1 MLAWYSIL
9 LVRCSFESY
18 NLIKERQSEVWVMS
32 FFGIGWIGVS
42 LIALFLFTVIVVFL
56 TVERFIWL
64 PKESTIIKGA
74 RNGKGGPQS

>member
-1 MLAWYSIL
+1 
-9 LVRCSFESY
+9 
-18 NLIKERQSEVWVMS
+18 MS